1 VVDQALLVEMKLTSL
16 VVVDPSL
23 LVGMNLASWVVVD
36 LASLGASW

>member
-1 VVDQALLVEMKLTSL
+1 MVDQALLVEMKLTSL

>member
-1 VVDQALLVEMKLTSL
+1 MVDQALLVEMKLTSL

-23 LVGMNLASWVVVD
+23 LVGMNLASRVVVD